1 MGKAHVDFLACGLAS
16 ACKGL
21 VPALEKMYGI
31 DFRASTDDTGNAING
46 GDWKMETDNDYDVA
60 ADYLDAAKLKQY
72 SETMAKGG
80 AAAAVRVRP
89 LVRAAG
95 SRCLLM
101 MPGKCHLHDC
111 FDGDYATPAQK
122 AEMRRY
128 VTAEYCDENLDFV
141 DRVHAFKAPG
151 PVDAAAAAAI
161 KAEFIGSNAPQ
172 EINIDAAM
180 ARAIKALA
188 PAAHSKEMFDAAC
201 VEAKKLLA
209 DGFASFKT
217 REAGK
222 KGRK

>member
-1 MGKAHVDFLACGLAS
+1 VLAAALSKTRAGKAHIDLLACNLATT
-16 ACKGL
+16 CKGL

-31 DFRASTDDTGNAING
+31 DFRASTDETGNDLAG

-80 AAAAVRVRP
+80 AAAAVR
-89 LVRAAG
+89 
-95 SRCLLM
+95 
-101 MPGKCHLHDC
+101 MPGKCHLYDR

-128 VTAEYCDENLDFV
+128 VAAEYCDENLNFV